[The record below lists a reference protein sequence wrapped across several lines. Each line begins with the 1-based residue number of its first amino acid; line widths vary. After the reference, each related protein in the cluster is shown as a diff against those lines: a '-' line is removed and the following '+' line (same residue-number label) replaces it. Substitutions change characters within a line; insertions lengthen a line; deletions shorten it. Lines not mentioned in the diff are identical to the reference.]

1 MADYLVKIADERGH
15 VTEQTEKGFSED
27 EVRRQLDTAIQWGRY
42 GELFDFD
49 AQTGQLTLEPPS
61 ISRESEKVRS

>member
-1 MADYLVKIADERGH
+1 LRR
-15 VTEQTEKGFSED
+15 GFSEE

-61 ISRESEKVRS
+61 IATKPERVRS